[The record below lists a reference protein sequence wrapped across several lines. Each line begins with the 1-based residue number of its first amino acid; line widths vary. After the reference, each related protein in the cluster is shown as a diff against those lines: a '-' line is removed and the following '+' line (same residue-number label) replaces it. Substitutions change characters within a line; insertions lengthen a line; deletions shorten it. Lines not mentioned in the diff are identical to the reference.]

1 MILLGSWG
9 PTILV
14 IAKPELPARN
24 FTLGNQSQAAKVFTG
39 LVGDKGSID
48 ILYGDS
54 RRIISPNSS
63 SIPTQGKM
71 KMTVQQTR
79 ECFTTSL
86 AQDSPEKMLY

>member
-24 FTLGNQSQAAKVFTG
+24 FILGNESQAATVFTG
-39 LVGDKGSID
+39 LGDKGSID
-48 ILYGDS
+48 ILYGHS

-86 AQDSPEKMLY
+86 TQESPEKMLY